1 MSPPVSLTQKWVEAR
16 AEPLRNSNGRQL
28 PTLSTGH
35 QETAWKYL
43 PKINTPT
50 SVRLLNTTQTSL
62 PERQRLVCLGLFS
75 VKRHALPSRF
85 SFPYFSFL
93 RICNVRGQVN
103 VRFCKPPQN
112 RFWIC

>member
-16 AEPLRNSNGRQL
+16 AEPLRNSNGRKL

-35 QETAWKYL
+35 QERAWKYL

-75 VKRHALPSRF
+75 VKPHALLT
-85 SFPYFSFL
+85 FPYFSFL
-93 RICNVRGQVN
+93 RICNVRGQVS
-103 VRFCKPPQN
+103 VRFCKHHKTTSGSAK
-112 RFWIC
+112 RA